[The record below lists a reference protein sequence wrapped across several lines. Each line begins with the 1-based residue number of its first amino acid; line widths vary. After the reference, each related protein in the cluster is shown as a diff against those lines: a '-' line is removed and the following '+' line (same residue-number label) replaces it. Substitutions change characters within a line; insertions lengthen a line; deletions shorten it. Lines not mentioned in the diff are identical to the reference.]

1 MSSRYSRG
9 YKAIILLGFVSLMG
23 DIVYEGA
30 RGLIPSFLKYLG
42 ASASITGLAAGLGD
56 SIGLGLR
63 LISGLIADVTGRYWS
78 LTFVGYGLIASI
90 PLLSIAWSW
99 PIAVILTITE
109 RVGKALRTPSR
120 DTIISMVSK
129 DVGAGKAFGMHE
141 FLDQVGAILGP
152 LIVSIVMFYTR
163 GVYEYAF
170 IVLAIPYTALIAT
183 LTYAYKNIGPIES
196 TRKIKYGSFKP
207 SSLNIKFWLYS
218 SAILVNTLG
227 LIPASLILYKASS
240 IFLDEW
246 IIPLIYLVIQAVDA
260 PSAIVSG
267 VLYDKIGLR
276 ILYLPLITSTIPSI
290 LVFIGAAHPII
301 LASVIYGVIYGMQ
314 ESVYRA
320 VIATITSTEYRGTGY
335 GIFNTLYGAGFL
347 ISGLVYGFM
356 LDYSIPLLIVIAY
369 TVSLQTVAS
378 ILLSYSISIR
388 S

>member
-1 MSSRYSRG
+1 
-9 YKAIILLGFVSLMG
+9 MG

-30 RGLIPSFLKYLG
+30 RGLIPSFLRYLG

-56 SIGLGLR
+56 SMGLGLR
-63 LISGLIADVTGRYWS
+63 LISGLLADVTGRYWS
-78 LTFVGYGLIASI
+78 LTFLGYGLIASI
-90 PLLSIAWSW
+90 PLLSIAWGW

-129 DVGAGKAFGMHE
+129 DVGAGKAFGIHE

-163 GVYEYAF
+163 GIYEYAF
-170 IVLAIPYTALIAT
+170 IVLAIPYIALIAT
-183 LTYAYKNIGPIES
+183 LTYAYKSIGPIES
-196 TRKIKYGSFKP
+196 IRRIEHRSFKP
-207 SSLNIKFWLYS
+207 SNLNIKFWLYS
-218 SAILVNTLG
+218 SAVLANTLG
-227 LIPASLILYKASS
+227 LIPASLILYRATD

-246 IIPLIYLVIQAVDA
+246 VIPLIYLVIQAVDA

-267 VLYDKIGLR
+267 VLYDKIGLK

-301 LASVIYGVIYGMQ
+301 LASVIYGVVYGMQ

-320 VIATITSTEYRGTGY
+320 AIATITPTEYRGTGY
-335 GIFNTLYGAGFL
+335 GIFNTLYGVGFL

-356 LDYSIPLLIVIAY
+356 LDYNIPLPMVIAY

-378 ILLSYSISIR
+378 ILLSYSISSR